1 MLPRATRLR
10 GAAVL
15 LLAAAAILG
24 LAAAGAATEG
34 LEALR
39 QRSQEVRLQLAAEKA
54 RILREDPEAVALR
67 EQIEKLY
74 RELDRLVSAKP
85 AVARLQADLGRL
97 EEALQAQ
104 TAPGAATRP
113 AERTKP

>member
-1 MLPRATRLR
+1 MLPRAVTMRVV
-10 GAAVL
+10 GVL
-15 LLAAAAILG
+15 WVAAAAGLG
-24 LAAAGAATEG
+24 LAAGGAAAEG
-34 LEALR
+34 MEALR
-39 QRSQEVRLQLAAEKA
+39 QRHQEVRLQLAAEKA
-54 RILREDPEAVALR
+54 RILREDPDAIALR

-97 EEALQAQ
+97 EEAVKAQ
-104 TAPGAATRP
+104 TPAAAAARP